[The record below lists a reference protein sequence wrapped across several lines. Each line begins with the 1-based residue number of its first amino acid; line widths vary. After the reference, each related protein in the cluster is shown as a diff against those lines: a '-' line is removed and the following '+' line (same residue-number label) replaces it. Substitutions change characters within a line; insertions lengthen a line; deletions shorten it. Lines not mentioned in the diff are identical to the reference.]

1 MFLNL
6 PCCLLDLNWVMSAL
20 GFISFQDTCDL
31 PITFTML
38 ERDGQLEETFED
50 RNFKYFF
57 S

>member
-50 RNFKYFF
+50 RNLKFFF